1 MYVGFWIYVFLRFLK
16 NCLLGFEIFN
26 LYYKDECLFMGCL
39 IFCLLFEKFLIF
51 FYGEVQYRLNIQ
63 SIVYYLVGSKFMVE
77 C

>member
-51 FYGEVQYRLNIQ
+51 FYGEV
-63 SIVYYLVGSKFMVE
+63 
-77 C
+77 